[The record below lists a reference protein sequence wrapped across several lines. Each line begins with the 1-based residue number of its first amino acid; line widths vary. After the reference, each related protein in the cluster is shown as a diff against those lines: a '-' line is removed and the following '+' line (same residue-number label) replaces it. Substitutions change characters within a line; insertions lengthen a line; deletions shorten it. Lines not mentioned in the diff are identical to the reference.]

1 MNGKSFTSCILSL
14 LLLLAGSLGGCV
26 WKSDFE
32 ALQDKQRKT
41 YDELLET
48 KERNNE
54 LQAANAA
61 LQGDLEKTKI
71 ELQKKIARLEETLTE
86 QQRESGERLE
96 KLAEDLEEAKRTGS
110 EQLAALQEEYTAA
123 KKEAAE
129 QIAETESELSQARE
143 AAEAAQKK
151 VEEISGTYEQLVGN
165 LEEEIED
172 KSVRISRLKNE
183 LKIDLVDK
191 ILFDSGSATVNQRG
205 RAVLKKVSDALKQIQ
220 DKQIVVEGHTDNRPI
235 KKGPLAKIY
244 PTNWELSAARAV
256 AVVRLLQEYGVKPGR
271 MAAAGY
277 GPYQP
282 VAGNSTAE
290 GRSAN
295 RRIEILLQPV
305 RIRENAVEKK

>member
-1 MNGKSFTSCILSL
+1 MNVRLIRSALILAL
-14 LLLLAGSLGGCV
+14 LGSVLGGCV

-32 ALQDKQRKT
+32 ALQEKQRNT
-41 YDELLET
+41 YEELLDARD
-48 KERNNE
+48 KNNE
-54 LQAANAA
+54 LQASNAA
-61 LQGDLEKTKI
+61 LQGDLEKTKL

-86 QQRESGERLE
+86 QQRESTDRLK
-96 KLAEDLEEAKRTGS
+96 KLKTDLEEAKRTGS
-110 EQLAALQEEYTAA
+110 EQLAALQSEYDAA
-123 KKEAAE
+123 KTEAAE
-129 QIAETESELSQARE
+129 QIAETETELAAARE
-143 AAEAAQKK
+143 AAEAAKKK

-165 LEEEIED
+165 LESEIKD

-191 ILFDSGSATVNQRG
+191 ILFDSGSATVNARG

-220 DKQIVVEGHTDNRPI
+220 DRQIVVEGHTDDRPI
-235 KKGPLAKIY
+235 KAGPLAKIY

-256 AVVRLLQEYGVKPGR
+256 AVVRLLQEFGVKPGR

-282 VAGNSTAE
+282 LASNKSAE

-295 RRIEILLQPV
+295 RRIEILLQPI
-305 RIRENAVEKK
+305 RIREGLKE

>member
-1 MNGKSFTSCILSL
+1 MNASFVRSALTLAL
-14 LLLLAGSLGGCV
+14 LVGALGGCV

-32 ALQDKQRKT
+32 ALQEKQRGT
-41 YDELLET
+41 YEELLD
-48 KERNNE
+48 EREKNNE
-54 LQAANAA
+54 LQASNAA
-61 LQGDLEKTKI
+61 LQGDLEKTKL

-86 QQRESGERLE
+86 QQRESTDRLK
-96 KLAEDLEEAKRTGS
+96 KLKTDLEEAKRTGS
-110 EQLAALQEEYTAA
+110 EQLAALQNEYDAA
-123 KKEAAE
+123 KTEAAE
-129 QIAETESELSQARE
+129 QIAETETELAAARE
-143 AAEAAQKK
+143 AAEAAKKK

-165 LEEEIED
+165 LESEIKD

-191 ILFDSGSATVNQRG
+191 ILFDSGSATVNARG

-220 DKQIVVEGHTDNRPI
+220 DRQIVVEGHTDDQPI
-235 KKGPLAKIY
+235 KQGPLAKIY

-256 AVVRLLQEYGVKPGR
+256 AVVRLLQEFGVKPHR

-282 VAGNSTAE
+282 LASNKSAE

-295 RRIEILLQPV
+295 RRIEILLQP
-305 RIRENAVEKK
+305 IRLREGLKE